1 MNNFKLPNQL
11 IMSLIQNYVV
21 SKYLQSQFLMEKL
34 PNTLQN
40 LHELKFVDF
49 IKELNKSNKKFRM
62 DATIKNG

>member
-1 MNNFKLPNQL
+1 
-11 IMSLIQNYVV
+11 MSLIQNYVV